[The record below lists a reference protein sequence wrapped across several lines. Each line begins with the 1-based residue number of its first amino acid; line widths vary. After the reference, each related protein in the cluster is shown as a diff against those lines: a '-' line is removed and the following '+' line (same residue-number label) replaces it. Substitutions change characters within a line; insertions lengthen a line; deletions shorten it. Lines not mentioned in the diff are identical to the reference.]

1 MDNIINLTAIV
12 GENGSGKT
20 QLLKNIGKMED
31 KNLIVYFENNQFYFK
46 GNFQLVLKRK
56 KIQKIDLEQKIYY
69 YSPNYIGEKILY
81 SNLFNDIS
89 INSIAGERY
98 ISKES
103 KIHVDFLL
111 NEQGSNFLKN
121 IGIKSSNKIEIK
133 FQNYTEVFDFN
144 NSKFSDIFKK
154 IKNNIENDN
163 KEALL
168 NLLYLTL
175 YDLDSLLLENLV
187 SLKNELNIKLIIL
200 NALDLDKVE
209 SIKSILLIFEG
220 IKEKIGKLSSHE
232 KKIERI
238 IKKLR
243 NIIIRFKSL
252 FHFLVRHRA
261 IKNINNKEFLIRINA
276 NTIKQRRILHVLEYL
291 ENLNNILPNI
301 VKITWNRFSYG
312 ERALVNLY
320 ASIQYALK
328 KNEGKHIILMIDE
341 GDVGFH
347 PEWQRR
353 FIRYLIDFIKLFD
366 SYEFQIIISTHS
378 PLVITDIPKENILF
392 LGKNEERQI
401 EYQTFAQNIHT
412 ILYDGFLDDTIGE
425 FAKVKIAK
433 LVDEMEADERAMSL
447 DEIWKSIQLVGEP
460 LIRKQLEELYA
471 EKVENKNVLER
482 RIAELENELEELK
495 KMRDGNDDSD
505 R

>member
-1 MDNIINLTAIV
+1 
-12 GENGSGKT
+12 
-20 QLLKNIGKMED
+20 MED

-261 IKNINNKEFLIRINA
+261 IKIF
-276 NTIKQRRILHVLEYL
+276 
-291 ENLNNILPNI
+291 
-301 VKITWNRFSYG
+301 
-312 ERALVNLY
+312 
-320 ASIQYALK
+320 
-328 KNEGKHIILMIDE
+328 
-341 GDVGFH
+341 
-347 PEWQRR
+347 
-353 FIRYLIDFIKLFD
+353 
-366 SYEFQIIISTHS
+366 
-378 PLVITDIPKENILF
+378 
-392 LGKNEERQI
+392 
-401 EYQTFAQNIHT
+401 
-412 ILYDGFLDDTIGE
+412 
-425 FAKVKIAK
+425 
-433 LVDEMEADERAMSL
+433 
-447 DEIWKSIQLVGEP
+447 
-460 LIRKQLEELYA
+460 
-471 EKVENKNVLER
+471 NKN
-482 RIAELENELEELK
+482 
-495 KMRDGNDDSD
+495 
-505 R
+505 